1 MKSEKISKINLTS
14 IPTPNR
20 TEKNKNIKKLNK
32 NYSRDK
38 NLLKIKFD
46 YSSECKIKTSSIK
59 KLNKLETEV
68 GPESENRKKL
78 NKRLGL
84 IESNQK
90 ENIKEK
96 NNKQKIIKTMI
107 KHKTSSTLN
116 TSNNYNIKTPTM
128 FIKNRKSSKSK
139 IANLKIT
146 NNNKNHKSF
155 HSYLNKRENVLNQKY
170 NNAYIKT
177 SSFTT
182 KNKIYNCN
190 NIIYKF
196 IENKIYLKNKTKNN
210 SFILKNKSMTLNV
223 GKIFCITNSNNSA
236 PLLIKSKNSKKPKS
250 EKRKNIIKHK
260 NTQKFN
266 NSKLNPKST
275 DNEMSFLSGQNHI
288 LQKKRNLFNKKMKKE
303 NNNINTNASTNDSK
317 SNVSISLFSSYMNR
331 KKKSLYKLKTN
342 DKIIANLKKQN
353 ISSYQKKSSVS
364 NISFNKEK
372 ERNIS
377 FLKVNQE
384 KKKSFTGN
392 ETDKEKEK
400 EKEPKKDS
408 LTTIKEDKKLKK
420 NNCFNFLHHYLLNTV
435 STKNKI
441 VLKKPEDKTF
451 SSYYQ
456 KSEKDRTSKSKSK
469 SKNKNFNINKRYSLF
484 NRNCVLKSDN
494 HAKTREE
501 FSALKIDDKIM
512 KRTPSLGNNRIICHI
527 SNMSSLSN
535 IKSTKIFNGKIDD
548 YLITKELGKGSYAS
562 VKLAVHKNNKNK
574 YAIKIY
580 SRESLLDPQKR
591 NTIKNEINILK
602 QLDNVNVMKLYEDI
616 NTPKYLYLVMEYING
631 ISLLETIKK
640 DKNHYFEEKRA
651 IKIFI
656 QIVKGISYC
665 QSKNI
670 CHRDIKLEN
679 ILLINNDIVKIIDF
693 GFAVKTNKETYQK
706 LFCGTPSYMAP
717 EIVNKE
723 KYIAQYSDLWSL
735 GVLFFAMLYG
745 RFPFR
750 AKTQEELFVKINE
763 ANVIFPDDIEVNYKI
778 KDLLRKIF
786 VVIPT
791 QRISLNEIL
800 NELIL
805 LDNEN
810 SNEKDN

>member
-46 YSSECKIKTSSIK
+46 YSSEYKIKTASIK

-78 NKRLGL
+78 NKKLGL

-116 TSNNYNIKTPTM
+116 SSNNCNTKTPTM
-128 FIKNRKSSKSK
+128 FIQNRKPSKAK
-139 IANLKIT
+139 IS

-155 HSYLNKRENVLNQKY
+155 HSYLNKGENVLNQKY
-170 NNAYIKT
+170 DNSYIKT
-177 SSFTT
+177 SCFST
-182 KNKIYNCN
+182 KNKIYNSN
-190 NIIYKF
+190 NIINQF
-196 IENKIYLKNKTKNN
+196 IENKIYLKDINKNN

-223 GKIFCITNSNNSA
+223 GKIFCLTNSNNSA
-236 PLLIKSKNSKKPKS
+236 PLLIKTKNTKKPKS

-260 NTQKFN
+260 NTQKFT

-275 DNEMSFLSGQNHI
+275 DNEMSFLSGQKNI
-288 LQKKRNLFNKKMKKE
+288 LQKKRNLFNKKIKKE
-303 NNNINTNASTNDSK
+303 NTNINTNASTNDSK
-317 SNVSISLFSSYMNR
+317 SNTSISLFSSYMNR

-342 DKIIANLKKQN
+342 DKIITNLKKQN
-353 ISSYQKKSSVS
+353 ISCYQKKTSVP

-384 KKKSFTGN
+384 KKKSIAGN
-392 ETDKEKEK
+392 ETEKEK
-400 EKEPKKDS
+400 EKENEPKKDC

-469 SKNKNFNINKRYSLF
+469 SKSKSIKASKRFSLF
-484 NRNCVLKSDN
+484 NRNCVLKSDYR
-494 HAKTREE
+494 AKTREDL
-501 FSALKIDDKIM
+501 SPSKIDDKIM
-512 KRTPSLGNNRIICHI
+512 KRAPSFGNNRTLCHI

-548 YLITKELGKGSYAS
+548 YLITKELGKGSYAT

-679 ILLINNDIVKIIDF
+679 ILLIDNDIVKIIDF

-750 AKTQEELFVKINE
+750 AKTQDELFVKINE

-805 LDNEN
+805 LDDEN
-810 SNEKDN
+810 LNEKDN

>member
-32 NYSRDK
+32 NYSREK
-38 NLLKIKFD
+38 NVLKIKFD
-46 YSSECKIKTSSIK
+46 YSSECKLKTSSIK
-59 KLNKLETEV
+59 KLNKLEIEA

-78 NKRLGL
+78 NKKLGL

-90 ENIKEK
+90 DNIKEK
-96 NNKQKIIKTMI
+96 HNKQKIIKTMI

-116 TSNNYNIKTPTM
+116 NSNNYNIKAPTM
-128 FIKNRKSSKSK
+128 FIQNRKPSKTK
-139 IANLKIT
+139 ITNLKTT
-146 NNNKNHKSF
+146 NNNKNQKSI
-155 HSYLNKRENVLNQKY
+155 HSYLNKGENVLHQKY
-170 NNAYIKT
+170 NNSYIKT
-177 SSFTT
+177 SCFST
-182 KNKIYNCN
+182 KNNLYNCN
-190 NIIYKF
+190 NIIYQF
-196 IENKIYLKNKTKNN
+196 IENKIYLKNKAKNN
-210 SFILKNKSMTLNV
+210 SFILKNRNMTLNV
-223 GKIFCITNSNNSA
+223 GKIFCLTNNNNSA
-236 PLLIKSKNSKKPKS
+236 PLIIKSKNTKKPKS
-250 EKRKNIIKHK
+250 GKRKNIINHK
-260 NTQKFN
+260 NTQKLN
-266 NSKLNPKST
+266 NSKLNPKSS
-275 DNEMSFLSGQNHI
+275 DNEMSFLSGQKHI
-288 LQKKRNLFNKKMKKE
+288 LQKKRNLFNKKIKKE
-303 NNNINTNASTNDSK
+303 NTNDSK
-317 SNVSISLFSSYMNR
+317 SDASISLFSSYMNR

-342 DKIIANLKKQN
+342 DKILTNLKKQN
-353 ISSYQKKSSVS
+353 ISSYQKKTSVS
-364 NISFNKEK
+364 NMSFNK

-384 KKKSFTGN
+384 KKKSFAAN
-392 ETDKEKEK
+392 ETEKEKEK
-400 EKEPKKDS
+400 EKIKEPKKDC
-408 LTTIKEDKKLKK
+408 LTTITEDKKLKK
-420 NNCFNFLHHYLLNTV
+420 NNCFNFLHHYLMNTV

-451 SSYYQ
+451 SNYYQ
-456 KSEKDRTSKSKSK
+456 KIEKDRTSKSKSK
-469 SKNKNFNINKRYSLF
+469 SKSKSIKTNKRYSLF
-484 NRNCVLKSDN
+484 NRNCVLKTDK
-494 HAKTREE
+494 HAKTREDL
-501 FSALKIDDKIM
+501 SASKINDKIM
-512 KRTPSLGNNRIICHI
+512 KRTPSFGNNRILYHI
-527 SNMSSLSN
+527 SNMSNLSN
-535 IKSTKIFNGKIDD
+535 ANSSKIFNGKIDD
-548 YLITKELGKGSYAS
+548 YLITKELGKGSYAT
-562 VKLAVHKNNKNK
+562 VKLAIHKNNKNK

-616 NTPKYLYLVMEYING
+616 NTPKFLYLVMEYING

-679 ILLINNDIVKIIDF
+679 ILLIENDIVKIIDF
-693 GFAVKTNKETYQK
+693 GFAVKANKETYQK

-750 AKTQEELFVKINE
+750 AKTQEDLFQKINE
-763 ANVIFPDDIEVNYKI
+763 ANVIFPDDIEVSYKI
-778 KDLLRKIF
+778 KELLRKIF

-810 SNEKDN
+810 SNENDN

>member
-1 MKSEKISKINLTS
+1 
-14 IPTPNR
+14 
-20 TEKNKNIKKLNK
+20 
-32 NYSRDK
+32 
-38 NLLKIKFD
+38 
-46 YSSECKIKTSSIK
+46 
-59 KLNKLETEV
+59 
-68 GPESENRKKL
+68 
-78 NKRLGL
+78 
-84 IESNQK
+84 
-90 ENIKEK
+90 
-96 NNKQKIIKTMI
+96 
-107 KHKTSSTLN
+107 
-116 TSNNYNIKTPTM
+116 
-128 FIKNRKSSKSK
+128 
-139 IANLKIT
+139 
-146 NNNKNHKSF
+146 
-155 HSYLNKRENVLNQKY
+155 
-170 NNAYIKT
+170 
-177 SSFTT
+177 
-182 KNKIYNCN
+182 
-190 NIIYKF
+190 
-196 IENKIYLKNKTKNN
+196 
-210 SFILKNKSMTLNV
+210 
-223 GKIFCITNSNNSA
+223 
-236 PLLIKSKNSKKPKS
+236 
-250 EKRKNIIKHK
+250 
-260 NTQKFN
+260 
-266 NSKLNPKST
+266 
-275 DNEMSFLSGQNHI
+275 
-288 LQKKRNLFNKKMKKE
+288 
-303 NNNINTNASTNDSK
+303 
-317 SNVSISLFSSYMNR
+317 MNR

-342 DKIIANLKKQN
+342 DKIITNLKKQN
-353 ISSYQKKSSVS
+353 ISTYQKKSSVS

-384 KKKSFTGN
+384 RKKSFAGN
-392 ETDKEKEK
+392 ETDKEK

-800 NELIL
+800 NELTL
-805 LDNEN
+805 FDNEN
-810 SNEKDN
+810 LNEKDN

>member
-20 TEKNKNIKKLNK
+20 TDKNKNVKKLNK

-46 YSSECKIKTSSIK
+46 YSSEYKIKTASIK
-59 KLNKLETEV
+59 KLNKFETEV

-78 NKRLGL
+78 NKKLGL

-96 NNKQKIIKTMI
+96 NNKQKLIKTMI

-116 TSNNYNIKTPTM
+116 SSNNCNIKTPTM
-128 FIKNRKSSKSK
+128 FFQNRKPSKT
-139 IANLKIT
+139 KIT
-146 NNNKNHKSF
+146 INNKNHKSF
-155 HSYLNKRENVLNQKY
+155 HSYLNKAENVLNQKY
-170 NNAYIKT
+170 NNSYIKT
-177 SSFTT
+177 SCFST
-182 KNKIYNCN
+182 KNKIYNSN
-190 NIIYKF
+190 NIINQF
-196 IENKIYLKNKTKNN
+196 IENKIYLKEITKNN
-210 SFILKNKSMTLNV
+210 SFILKNKNMTLNV
-223 GKIFCITNSNNSA
+223 GKIFCLTNSNNSA
-236 PLLIKSKNSKKPKS
+236 PLLIKTKNTKKPKS

-260 NTQKFN
+260 NTQKFT

-275 DNEMSFLSGQNHI
+275 DNEMSFLSGQKNI
-288 LQKKRNLFNKKMKKE
+288 LQKKRNLLNKKIKKE
-303 NNNINTNASTNDSK
+303 NTNINTNASTNDSK
-317 SNVSISLFSSYMNR
+317 SNASISLFSSYMNR

-342 DKIIANLKKQN
+342 DKIITNLKKQN
-353 ISSYQKKSSVS
+353 ISCYQKKTSVP

-384 KKKSFTGN
+384 KKKSIAGN
-392 ETDKEKEK
+392 ENEKVKEK
-400 EKEPKKDS
+400 EKEPKKDC

-456 KSEKDRTSKSKSK
+456 KSEKDRSSKSKSK
-469 SKNKNFNINKRYSLF
+469 SKSKSIKASKRFSLF
-484 NRNCVLKSDN
+484 NRNCVLKSDY
-494 HAKTREE
+494 HAKTREDL
-501 FSALKIDDKIM
+501 SPSKIDDKIM
-512 KRTPSLGNNRIICHI
+512 KRAPSFGNNRTLCHI

-548 YLITKELGKGSYAS
+548 YLITKELGKGSYAT

-679 ILLINNDIVKIIDF
+679 ILLIDNDIVKIIDF

-750 AKTQEELFVKINE
+750 AKTQDELFVKINE

-800 NELIL
+800 NELLL

-810 SNEKDN
+810 LNEKDN

>member
-46 YSSECKIKTSSIK
+46 YSSEYKIKTASIK

-78 NKRLGL
+78 NKKLGL

-116 TSNNYNIKTPTM
+116 SSNNCNTKTPTM
-128 FIKNRKSSKSK
+128 FIQNRKPSKT
-139 IANLKIT
+139 KIT

-155 HSYLNKRENVLNQKY
+155 HSYLNKGENVLNQKY
-170 NNAYIKT
+170 NNSYIKT
-177 SSFTT
+177 SCFST
-182 KNKIYNCN
+182 KNKIYNSN
-190 NIIYKF
+190 NIINQF
-196 IENKIYLKNKTKNN
+196 IENKIYLKDITKNN
-210 SFILKNKSMTLNV
+210 SFILKNKNLTLNV
-223 GKIFCITNSNNSA
+223 GKIFCLTNSNNSA
-236 PLLIKSKNSKKPKS
+236 PLLIKTKNTKKPKS

-260 NTQKFN
+260 NTQKFT

-275 DNEMSFLSGQNHI
+275 DNEMSFLSGQKNI
-288 LQKKRNLFNKKMKKE
+288 LQKKRNLFNKKIKKE
-303 NNNINTNASTNDSK
+303 NTNINTNASTNDSK
-317 SNVSISLFSSYMNR
+317 SNTSISLFSSYMNR

-342 DKIIANLKKQN
+342 DKIITNLKKQN
-353 ISSYQKKSSVS
+353 ISCYQKKTSVP

-384 KKKSFTGN
+384 KKKSIAGN
-392 ETDKEKEK
+392 ETEKEK
-400 EKEPKKDS
+400 EKENEPKKDC

-469 SKNKNFNINKRYSLF
+469 SKSKSIKASKRFSLF
-484 NRNCVLKSDN
+484 NRNCVLKSDYR
-494 HAKTREE
+494 AKTREDL
-501 FSALKIDDKIM
+501 SPSKIDDKIM
-512 KRTPSLGNNRIICHI
+512 KRAPSFGNNRTLCHI

-548 YLITKELGKGSYAS
+548 YLITKELGKGSYAT

-679 ILLINNDIVKIIDF
+679 ILLIDNDIVKIIDF

-750 AKTQEELFVKINE
+750 AKTQDELFVKINE

-805 LDNEN
+805 LDDEN
-810 SNEKDN
+810 LNEKDN